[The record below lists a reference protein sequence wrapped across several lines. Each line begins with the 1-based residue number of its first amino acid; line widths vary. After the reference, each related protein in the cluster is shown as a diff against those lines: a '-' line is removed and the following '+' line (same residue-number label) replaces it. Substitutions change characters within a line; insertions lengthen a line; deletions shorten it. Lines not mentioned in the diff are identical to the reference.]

1 MRLFGKTGKQL
12 LGRFVVIAVALC
24 ALLGVA
30 AVAPSTAYADITDQA
45 PAHHKTIKNNGDG
58 TYDLALSVIGDAAES
73 EYGKPIDVVVV
84 VDVSTSMNDEISSGR
99 WPWEKGTSKM
109 EAAKNATKVLA
120 ETLLNE
126 NNSKLPENQQ
136 IKMSVVTFGTKAQ
149 TVQGWTNSAN
159 AVYNNVP
166 SRANENQGTNWE
178 AGLSVANSLSTARDG
193 AEKYIVFLSDGNA
206 TYRNSKYSDRADDY
220 DRWNEVYGTGNSDPH
235 SWNYR
240 AAKDEANKRGSS
252 VGMFAVSVSNDA
264 TKMQKFANETNSTFL
279 DGKSEEKVKT
289 AFEQIAQTIKKPA
302 FYKDVKIVDQLS
314 QYVDFNDVVNV
325 RYEKGTDEGTSTWA
339 DAPQATIDGD
349 TLTWDLKSVGELE
362 KGATY
367 KVIFTIKPNQNA
379 YDAAAAAGKAVDL
392 LSNNADGTKV
402 YYKTVVKETGKDDQ
416 VSDEK
421 SDGYDEKPTITVGVD
436 TVTVTKAWENT
447 GDAALPASVTVQLKK
462 NGENYGDPF
471 QLAAADN
478 WTKTVTVPAGVG
490 EFTWSVVETAVADY
504 DTTYSDAVTGSG
516 TLTVTN
522 THKTWPVTLEGE
534 TAIKG
539 TKTLT
544 GHDMTSAF
552 NFKLASAEDYGNKV
566 VIAQGADTASVSG
579 AKDGE
584 TKSFSFGAVTFN
596 EAGTYKFNVTETGTA
611 PAGYTYDTHTSVVT
625 VEVVEKDGKLVATTS
640 YDDGASCV
648 FKNSYEAKPVTVD
661 GSANFSFTKVLE
673 GRDLKA
679 GEFSFQI
686 VATSNNNAPLPEQ
699 TTVTNA
705 ADGTVSF
712 GDITYTKAGVYTY
725 EVSEKTDSLP
735 GGVSAKTQGAK
746 QVTVTVTDNNEG
758 QLVATVATPEDKT
771 FTNTYKADST
781 TIQTLTT
788 TKVIKATQ
796 DGVTPP
802 ALKGGDFSFTI
813 STTNGAPL
821 PKVTTVQNDAA
832 GNVTFGAIT
841 FTQAGEYHY
850 TISESGSMPGVT
862 NDAVD
867 KTFTV
872 TVVDNGDGTMTA
884 TASEIDGFVN
894 TYTVKPVEYSVT
906 TDVDVTKS
914 LEGRA
919 LNKGEFT
926 FQLVDGDEVV
936 DEAANDADGNVY
948 FKALTYSSDD
958 LGEHTYKVRE
968 VKGDLGGVTYD
979 TSEYTVKVTV
989 SDNHDGTL
997 SAVASTESG
1006 EGITFKNTYKAEPAT
1021 LTSGVEVTKSL
1032 EGRDWTDD
1040 DQFTFVITSK
1050 DANNPMP
1057 SNGTKGVAT
1066 KDSKTVSFNDFTFS
1080 KAGTYEYTVTEQ
1092 GTDGEGVTYDKHE
1105 ATVTITVADNGKGQL
1120 VATPDVKNGTFKN
1133 TYKAEPATL
1142 TSGVEVTKSLEGRD
1156 WTDDDQFTFV
1166 ITSKD
1171 ANNPMP
1177 SNGTKGVATKDSKTV
1192 SFNDFTFSKAGT
1204 YEYTVTEQGTDGEGV
1219 TYDKHE
1225 ATVTITVADNG
1236 KGQLVA
1242 TPDVK
1247 NGTFKNTYKAEPVDY
1262 SVTNDIEVTKNLEGR
1277 DLNEGEFTFQL
1288 VDEDGVAVAEGTND
1302 AEGKVT
1308 FGTLTYN
1315 AADEYNYTVNE
1326 VKGDLGGVTYDECEY
1341 AVTVTVTDNGEGQ
1354 LVAKASTESGK
1365 GIVFKNTYKPNATT
1379 ATFGA
1384 SKVLSGASLADGQFL
1399 FQLKDANGNAVE
1411 TAKNDAEGNIKFT
1424 HEFTA
1429 AGEYKFTISE
1439 FNDNQANVTYDTNSY
1454 DVTVTVADNGEGQ
1467 LEATVSGDNAV
1478 FKNTYT
1484 VPTKEVQKEEAKKDD
1499 TPKTGDSAP
1508 IFGLFAAAAAAAGTI
1523 ALRRRSRRGSLR

>member
-279 DGKSEEKVKT
+279 DGTSEEKVKT
-289 AFEQIAQTIKKPA
+289 AFEQIAQTIKKSA

-339 DAPQATIDGD
+339 DAPQATINGD
-349 TLTWDLKSVGELE
+349 TLTWDLASVGELE
-362 KGATY
+362 KGETY

-379 YDAAAAAGKAVDL
+379 YDAAVTKGSEIEL
-392 LSNNADGTKV
+392 PSNDADGTKV

-421 SDGYDEKPTITVGVD
+421 SDGYEKPTITVGVD

-447 GDAALPASVTVQLKK
+447 GDAALPTSVTVQLKK
-462 NGENYGDPF
+462 NGQNYGDLF
-471 QLAAADN
+471 QLTAADN

-490 EFTWSVVETAVADY
+490 KLTWSVEETAVTDY
-504 DTTYSDAVTGSG
+504 DTTYSAAVTGSG

-584 TKSFSFGAVTFN
+584 TKGFSFGAVTFN

-611 PAGYTYDTHTSVVT
+611 PAGYTYDAHTSVVT

-640 YDDGASCV
+640 YDDGASCI
-648 FKNSYEAKPVTVD
+648 FKNSYKAKPVTVD
-661 GSANFSFTKVLE
+661 GAANFSFEKVLE

-906 TDVDVTKS
+906 TDVVVTKS

>member
-1 MRLFGKTGKQL
+1 MGLFGKTGKQL
-12 LGRFVVIAVALC
+12 LGRFVVVAVALC

-45 PAHHKTIKNNGDG
+45 PAHHKTITPNADG

-178 AGLSVANSLSTARDG
+178 AGLSIANSLSTARDG

-206 TYRNSKYSDRADDY
+206 TYRNSKYNDRAKDY
-220 DRWNEVYGTGNSDPH
+220 DRRDNVYGTGNSDPNG
-235 SWNYR
+235 WNYG

-264 TKMQKFANETNSTFL
+264 TNMQKFANETNSTFL
-279 DGKSEEKVKT
+279 DGTSEEKVKT
-289 AFEQIAQTIKKPA
+289 AFEQIAQTIKKSA

-339 DAPQATIDGD
+339 DAPQATINGD
-349 TLTWDLKSVGELE
+349 TLTWDLASVGELE
-362 KGATY
+362 KGETY

-379 YDAAAAAGKAVDL
+379 YDAAVTKGSEIEL
-392 LSNNADGTKV
+392 PSNDAEGTKV

-421 SDGYDEKPTITVGVD
+421 SDGYEEPTITVGVD

-462 NGENYGDPF
+462 NGQNYGDPF
-471 QLAAADN
+471 QLTKAGN

-490 EFTWSVVETAVADY
+490 KLTWSVEETAVTDY
-504 DTTYSDAVTGSG
+504 DTTYSAAVTGSG
-516 TLTVTN
+516 SLTVTN
-522 THKTWPVTLEGE
+522 THKTWPVSLEGD

-552 NFKLASAEDYGNKV
+552 NFKLASAQDYGDKV

-579 AKDGE
+579 AKAGE

-596 EAGTYKFNVTETGTA
+596 EAGTYKFNVTETGTE

-746 QVTVTVTDNNEG
+746 QVTVTVTDSNEG

-813 STTNGAPL
+813 SSTDGPL
-821 PKVTTVQNDAA
+821 PDEKTVTNDAA
-832 GNVTFGAIT
+832 GNVAFGAIT

-862 NDAVD
+862 NDAKD

-872 TVVDNGDGTMTA
+872 TVIDNGDGTMTA
-884 TASEIDGFVN
+884 TASKIAGFEN
-894 TYTVKPVEYSVT
+894 TYTVGSVDYSVT
-906 TDVDVTKS
+906 ADVNVAKS

-919 LNKGEFT
+919 LSKGEFT
-926 FQLVDGDEVV
+926 FQLVDGDEIV
-936 DEAANDADGNVY
+936 DEAANDAEGNVY
-948 FKALTYSSDD
+948 FRALTYTSDD
-958 LGEHTYKVRE
+958 LGEHIYKVRE
-968 VKGDLGGVTYD
+968 VTGDLGGVTYD
-979 TSEYTVKVTV
+979 KSEYTVKVTV

-997 SAVASTESG
+997 SAKASTESSEGITFTNKYSVNPVDYSVTTDVKVAKSLNGRDLAAGEFSFQLIDAQNNVVDTASNDAEGKVTFKAQNYTAAGDYAYTVKEVKGSLGGVNYDESVHDVTVTVKDNGDGTLSAKASTESG
-1006 EGITFKNTYKAEPAT
+1006 EGIIFKNTYKANPTT
-1021 LTSGVEVTKSL
+1021 LTSGVEVTKNL
-1032 EGRDWTDD
+1032 EGRDWTDG
-1040 DQFTFVITSK
+1040 DQFTFVITPK
-1050 DANNPMP
+1050 DDNNPLP
-1057 SNGTKGVAT
+1057 SNGTTGVAT
-1066 KDSKTVSFNDFTFS
+1066 KDSKTVTFNDFTFNE
-1080 KAGTYEYTVTEQ
+1080 AGTYVYTVTEQ
-1092 GTDGEGVTYDKHE
+1092 GTDGEGVTYD
-1105 ATVTITVADNGKGQL
+1105 T
-1120 VATPDVKNGTFKN
+1120 
-1133 TYKAEPATL
+1133 
-1142 TSGVEVTKSLEGRD
+1142 
-1156 WTDDDQFTFV
+1156 
-1166 ITSKD
+1166 
-1171 ANNPMP
+1171 
-1177 SNGTKGVATKDSKTV
+1177 
-1192 SFNDFTFSKAGT
+1192 
-1204 YEYTVTEQGTDGEGV
+1204 
-1219 TYDKHE
+1219 HE

-1523 ALRRRSRRGSLR
+1523 ALCRRSRRGSLR

>member
-252 VGMFAVSVSNDA
+252 VGMFAVSVSSDA

-279 DGKSEEKVKT
+279 DGTSEEKVKT
-289 AFEQIAQTIKKPA
+289 AFEQIAQTIKKSA

-339 DAPQATIDGD
+339 DAPQATINGD
-349 TLTWDLKSVGELE
+349 TLTWDLASVGELE
-362 KGATY
+362 KGETY

-379 YDAAAAAGKAVDL
+379 YDAAVTKGSEIEL
-392 LSNNADGTKV
+392 PSNDADGTKV

-421 SDGYDEKPTITVGVD
+421 SDGYEKPTITVGVD

-447 GDAALPASVTVQLKK
+447 GDAALPTSVTVQLKK
-462 NGENYGDPF
+462 NGQNYGDLF
-471 QLAAADN
+471 QLTAADN

-490 EFTWSVVETAVADY
+490 KLTWSVEETAVTDY
-504 DTTYSDAVTGSG
+504 DTTYSAAVTGSG

-579 AKDGE
+579 AKAGE
-584 TKSFSFGAVTFN
+584 TKGFSFGAVTFN

-906 TDVDVTKS
+906 TDVVVTKS

>member
-1 MRLFGKTGKQL
+1 MKLFSKAGKQL
-12 LGRFVVIAVALC
+12 RGGVVLFAVALST
-24 ALLGVA
+24 LLGVTAFAPTA
-30 AVAPSTAYADITDQA
+30 ALAANDITDQA
-45 PAHHKTIKNNGDG
+45 PAHHKTISANADG

-99 WPWEKGTSKM
+99 WPWERGTSKM

-120 ETLLNE
+120 DTLLNE

-136 IKMSVVTFGTKAQ
+136 IKMSVVTFGTHAQ

-159 AVYNNVP
+159 AVYSSVP

-178 AGLSVANSLSTARDG
+178 AGLSIANSLSTGRDG

-279 DGKSEEKVKT
+279 DGTSEEKVKT
-289 AFEQIAQTIKKPA
+289 AFEQIAQTIKKSA

-421 SDGYDEKPTITVGVD
+421 SDGYEKPTITVGVD

-447 GDAALPASVTVQLKK
+447 GDAALPASITVQLKK
-462 NGENYGDPF
+462 DGQNYGDPF
-471 QLAAADN
+471 QLTAADN

-579 AKDGE
+579 AKAGE
-584 TKSFSFGAVTFN
+584 TKGFSFGAVTFN

-661 GSANFSFTKVLE
+661 GAANFSFEKVLE

-735 GGVSAKTQGAK
+735 DGVSAKTQGAK
-746 QVTVTVTDNNEG
+746 QVTVTVTDNNKG
-758 QLVATVATPEDKT
+758 QLEATVATPEDKT

-813 STTNGAPL
+813 SSADGPL
-821 PKVTTVQNDAA
+821 PDEKTVTNDAA

-862 NDAVD
+862 NDAEA
-867 KTFTV
+867 KSFTV

-884 TASEIDGFVN
+884 TASKIDGFVN
-894 TYTVKPVEYSVT
+894 TYTVDPVEYSVT
-906 TDVDVTKS
+906 ADVDVAKS

-919 LNKGEFT
+919 LNEGEFT
-926 FQLVDGDEVV
+926 FQLVEGDEVV
-936 DEAANDADGNVY
+936 DEATNDADGKVY
-948 FKALTYSSDD
+948 FKALTYTSDD

-968 VKGDLGGVTYD
+968 VKGALGGVTYD

-989 SDNHDGTL
+989 SDNGDGTL
-997 SAVASTESG
+997 SAAASTESG
-1006 EGITFKNTYKAEPAT
+1006 EGITFKNTYKVDPIDYAVTTDVDVTKSLEGRDLKDGEFSFQLVDAQNNVVDTASNDAEGKVTFKTQNYTAAGEYTYTVKEVKGSLGGVTYDESVYTVTVIVTDNGDGTLSAVASTESDEGITFKNTYKSNPAT
-1021 LTSGVEVTKSL
+1021 LTSGVEVTKNL

-1040 DQFTFVITSK
+1040 DKFTFVITPK
-1050 DANNPMP
+1050 DANNPLP
-1057 SNGTKGVAT
+1057 SNGSTGVAT
-1066 KDSKTVSFNDFTFS
+1066 KDSKTVSFNDFTFNE
-1080 KAGTYEYTVTEQ
+1080 AGTYVYTVTEQ
-1092 GTDGEGVTYDKHE
+1092 GTDGEGVTFDTHE
-1105 ATVTITVADNGKGQL
+1105 ATVTINVSDNGQGQL
-1120 VATPDVKNGTFKN
+1120 VAIPSVANGTFNN
-1133 TYKAEPATL
+1133 TYKA
-1142 TSGVEVTKSLEGRD
+1142 
-1156 WTDDDQFTFV
+1156 
-1166 ITSKD
+1166 
-1171 ANNPMP
+1171 
-1177 SNGTKGVATKDSKTV
+1177 GT
-1192 SFNDFTFSKAGT
+1192 
-1204 YEYTVTEQGTDGEGV
+1204 
-1219 TYDKHE
+1219 
-1225 ATVTITVADNG
+1225 ATVT
-1236 KGQLVA
+1236 
-1242 TPDVK
+1242 
-1247 NGTFKNTYKAEPVDY
+1247 
-1262 SVTNDIEVTKNLEGR
+1262 
-1277 DLNEGEFTFQL
+1277 
-1288 VDEDGVAVAEGTND
+1288 
-1302 AEGKVT
+1302 
-1308 FGTLTYN
+1308 
-1315 AADEYNYTVNE
+1315 
-1326 VKGDLGGVTYDECEY
+1326 
-1341 AVTVTVTDNGEGQ
+1341 
-1354 LVAKASTESGK
+1354 
-1365 GIVFKNTYKPNATT
+1365 
-1379 ATFGA
+1379 FGA
-1384 SKVLSGASLADGQFL
+1384 AKVLSGATLKDGQFS
-1399 FQLKDANGNAVE
+1399 FQLKDANGNVVE
-1411 TAKNDAEGNIKFT
+1411 TAKNDANGNIKFS

-1439 FNDNQANVTYDTNSY
+1439 VNDHQADVTYDTKSY
-1454 DVTVTVADNGEGQ
+1454 DVTVTVTDNGKGQ
-1467 LEATVSGDNAV
+1467 LEAKVSGASVV
-1478 FKNTYT
+1478 FNNTYT
-1484 VPTKEVQKEEAKKDD
+1484 EPKKEEKKEAKKDTKKEA
-1499 TPKTGDSAP
+1499 TPKTGDALLASSA
-1508 IFGLFAAAAAAAGTI
+1508 IAAIAGTGVLGVVASRI
-1523 ALRRRSRRGSLR
+1523 RRRK

>member
-279 DGKSEEKVKT
+279 DGTSEEKVKT
-289 AFEQIAQTIKKPA
+289 AFEQIAQTIKKSA

-421 SDGYDEKPTITVGVD
+421 SDGYEKPTITVGVD

-447 GDAALPASVTVQLKK
+447 GDAALPASITVQLKK
-462 NGENYGDPF
+462 DGQNYGDPF
-471 QLAAADN
+471 QLTAADN

-579 AKDGE
+579 AKAGE
-584 TKSFSFGAVTFN
+584 TKGFSFGAVTFN

-661 GSANFSFTKVLE
+661 GAANFSFEKVLE

-735 GGVSAKTQGAK
+735 DGVSAKTQGAK
-746 QVTVTVTDNNEG
+746 QVTVTVTDNNKG
-758 QLVATVATPEDKT
+758 QLEATVATPEDKT

-1105 ATVTITVADNGKGQL
+1105 ATVTITVADNGTGQL

-1236 KGQLVA
+1236 TGQLVA